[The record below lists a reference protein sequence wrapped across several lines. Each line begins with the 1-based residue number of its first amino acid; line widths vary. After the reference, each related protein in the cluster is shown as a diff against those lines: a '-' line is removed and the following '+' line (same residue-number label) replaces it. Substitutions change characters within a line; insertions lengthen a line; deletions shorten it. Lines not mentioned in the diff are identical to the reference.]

1 MYFGDNQG
9 KRTEFA
15 KQAIIRYIWD
25 KNLQEGDRLVFEDM
39 ALYTMVKTNTFN
51 GMPLPAILWRDEQGQ
66 GWLVKEFGYENFK
79 NRLS

>member
-25 KNLQEGDRLVFEDM
+25 KNLQEGDRIPAQS
-39 ALYTMVKTNTFN
+39 ALPSAERGKCHDRPR
-51 GMPLPAILWRDEQGQ
+51 G
-66 GWLVKEFGYENFK
+66 KEPCQ
-79 NRLS
+79 

>member
-25 KNLQEGDRLVFEDM
+25 KNLQEGDRIPAQS
-39 ALYTMVKTNTFN
+39 ALC
-51 GMPLPAILWRDEQGQ
+51 
-66 GWLVKEFGYENFK
+66 
-79 NRLS
+79 RLLNAGSATIDAR